1 MLRCSDARMP
11 GCSDSP
17 RRHFSGQRVAY
28 LISWL
33 GQGQA
38 ARWPGGSMA
47 RWLGGLVW
55 LGLGLSQLVNTWRR
69 ASSHMDPRIYAI
81 SAGWESGGPFGVL
94 VAQALD
100 FVFVNKFRTSF
111 FLTISLN
118 FFLPPFPPVRLGCHR
133 IGQPSAGKTTLR
145 ALGTP
150 QFSGFPLCL
159 PFDAAR
165 LLQSFGVNLCLN
177 GVLTFKC
184 CFLRLI
190 KWLHT
195 IKKKLLKVLWY
206 LSTDRLGQLKLFIIF
221 TRCL

>member
-1 MLRCSDARMP
+1 MAGWLDAPMLRCSDAWMLGFSSATFQWATCGILNFLVGP
-11 GCSDSP
+11 G
-17 RRHFSGQRVAY
+17 
-28 LISWL
+28 
-33 GQGQA
+33 
-38 ARWPGGSMA
+38 PGGSVAWWLNGSMA
-47 RWLGGLVW
+47 WWLG
-55 LGLGLSQLVNTWRR
+55 GLGLSQLVNTWRR

-118 FFLPPFPPVRLGCHR
+118 FFLPPYPPVRLGCHR

-150 QFSGFPLCL
+150 QFSGFPLCF

-195 IKKKLLKVLWY
+195 IKKNFLKCFGIY
-206 LSTDRLGQLKLFIIF
+206 RPTDWAS
-221 TRCL
+221 

>member
-1 MLRCSDARMP
+1 MLRCSDAPMP

-47 RWLGGLVW
+47 RWLG
-55 LGLGLSQLVNTWRR
+55 GLGLSQLVNTWRR

-118 FFLPPFPPVRLGCHR
+118 FFYHLFH
-133 IGQPSAGKTTLR
+133 PSASAAI
-145 ALGTP
+145 ALANHQPEKPHSGRLARRSFPAFPFACHLTP
-150 QFSGFPLCL
+150 PDFYN
-159 PFDAAR
+159 R
-165 LLQSFGVNLCLN
+165 LV
-177 GVLTFKC
+177 
-184 CFLRLI
+184 
-190 KWLHT
+190 
-195 IKKKLLKVLWY
+195 
-206 LSTDRLGQLKLFIIF
+206 
-221 TRCL
+221 